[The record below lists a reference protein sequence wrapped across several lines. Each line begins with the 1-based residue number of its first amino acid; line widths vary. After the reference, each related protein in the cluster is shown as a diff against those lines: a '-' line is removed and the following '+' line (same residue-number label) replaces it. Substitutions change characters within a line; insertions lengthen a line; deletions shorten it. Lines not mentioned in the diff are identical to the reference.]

1 MTEKVTED
9 KQKGLLHGNNKSFWL
24 NLMTLPKWLSIFYY
38 KKNKMKKALIIAK
51 PKTIQYIVLRNSCKS
66 AEIGKMRLPL
76 SFPNAMLNH
85 QVGVSFLLFLLMIIL
100 PSFDFSN
107 FIVEVM
113 HPLKRKLY
121 GNF

>member
-1 MTEKVTED
+1 
-9 KQKGLLHGNNKSFWL
+9 
-24 NLMTLPKWLSIFYY
+24 
-38 KKNKMKKALIIAK
+38 MKKALIIAK

-100 PSFDFSN
+100 RSFDFSN